1 MATVRTTPAKPAAKT
16 RSAATAKRA
25 GAGAPAAARVAAP
38 AAAPTVVPVPE
49 RSMKSAPSLRFPIS
63 PALWARTLALLDA
76 LEAAP
81 GRAGHR
87 EALAD
92 LAAEYTDVGLDYYY
106 LKALKKAEVGFV
118 VEQSARLSLSG
129 ASKLISS
136 VSRKFLVRLNDDQ
149 LVVVARHIREMG

>member
-1 MATVRTTPAKPAAKT
+1 MVTARTAAAKPAGAT
-16 RSAATAKRA
+16 RSTGVKRA
-25 GAGAPAAARVAAP
+25 AVPTPAPAPARAP
-38 AAAPTVVPVPE
+38 AQ
-49 RSMKSAPSLRFPIS
+49 KSAPSLRFHVS
-63 PALWARTLALLDA
+63 QELWARTLALLDA

-92 LAAEYTDVGLDYYY
+92 LAAEFTDVGLDYYY

-129 ASKLISS
+129 ASKLIST
-136 VSRKFLVRLNDDQ
+136 VSRKFIVRLNDDQ
-149 LVVVARHIREMG
+149 LRVVARHIREMG

>member
-1 MATVRTTPAKPAAKT
+1 MATARTATPKPAGGT
-16 RSAATAKRA
+16 RSTGAKRA
-25 GAGAPAAARVAAP
+25 AVPAPAPARAPAREPASARAPAAAK
-38 AAAPTVVPVPE
+38 
-49 RSMKSAPSLRFPIS
+49 KSAPSLRFHIS
-63 PALWARTLALLDA
+63 PELWARTLALLDA

-87 EALAD
+87 ESLAD
-92 LAAEYTDVGLDYYY
+92 LAAEFTDVGLDYYY

-129 ASKLISS
+129 ASKLIST
-136 VSRKFLVRLNDDQ
+136 VSRKFIVRLNDDQ